1 MLIREVVERR
11 INDYEHKE
19 AMLPAQKT
27 NDVINGPN
35 TVTDPSVSLEL
46 QESTTLHMQKPVL
59 DRVSSQPAPS
69 QERKPVEEGGHLMAE

>member
-35 TVTDPSVSLEL
+35 TVTDPSV
-46 QESTTLHMQKPVL
+46 TTLHTQKPVL

>member
-1 MLIREVVERR
+1 MLIRDVVERR

-19 AMLPAQKT
+19 AMPPGQKT
-27 NDVINGPN
+27 NVINGPN